1 MYNNDDAISS
11 SNLKSLIKAL
21 YYQAFALIYG
31 LAGACAGERLG
42 RVIEPPCSHGAC
54 MR

>member
-21 YYQAFALIYG
+21 YYQAFALIDG

-42 RVIEPPCSHGAC
+42 RVIELPRSQGAL
-54 MR
+54 ML